1 MPCPVNQPAA
11 LDKSPKNMR
20 IKFLTILHFSHLT
33 GSIVSGDLCCNICQ
47 IMWKI
52 LSQLFSASLLSHP
65 TFGPPSP
72 FALSADAAMLD
83 EETKTDLINFSYN
96 LCIGNMDE
104 AFRSVK
110 KVAGNSSI
118 WENMAHMCVKTQ
130 VRVWVVGG

>member
-1 MPCPVNQPAA
+1 MLQY
-11 LDKSPKNMR
+11 
-20 IKFLTILHFSHLT
+20 FSEQQCGNYCLN
-33 GSIVSGDLCCNICQ
+33 SY
-47 IMWKI
+47 
-52 LSQLFSASLLSHP
+52 FSSYCYLIGHVHPITRRSL
-65 TFGPPSP
+65 
-72 FALSADAAMLD
+72 ADAAMLD

-130 VRVWVVGG
+130 VRVGVCACACACG